1 MVYERAFKGKT
12 KHFILMSEVD
22 LVSDAVW
29 GPGQGD
35 RIRTQA
41 WDLEESKNKQ
51 TALFEVLSSNFLIS
65 RIFNYLVKIA
75 SLHVILLVYGRLPL
89 QNLPLIAVKQSIVLH
104 HLPVAFS
111 TYEYV

>member
-1 MVYERAFKGKT
+1 
-12 KHFILMSEVD
+12 MSEVD

-35 RIRTQA
+35 RIRAQ
-41 WDLEESKNKQ
+41 DLEESKNKQ